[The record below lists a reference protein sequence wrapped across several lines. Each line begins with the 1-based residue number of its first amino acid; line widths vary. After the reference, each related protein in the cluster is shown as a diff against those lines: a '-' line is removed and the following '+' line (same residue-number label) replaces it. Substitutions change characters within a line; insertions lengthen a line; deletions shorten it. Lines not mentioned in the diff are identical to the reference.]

1 MPIAI
6 EYMFSGAAG
15 QSLAIRYWESIAA
28 AKPITERIVPFL
40 NLELRDE
47 RPFIPKN
54 IRIYPIISLV
64 ISMCTVPKEIQN
76 LVQIKKIPIRTN
88 KEFFLFILLMYSLI
102 LNVFLINRCIYSKL
116 IWWGGQRK
124 RRDL

>member
-47 RPFIPKN
+47 RSFIPKN

-88 KEFFLFILLMYSLI
+88 KEFFFVHIINVLLNFKCFLNKQMYLF
-102 LNVFLINRCIYSKL
+102 
-116 IWWGGQRK
+116 
-124 RRDL
+124 